1 MLYKFLKCYFNWQ
14 FLTKIMVFY
23 REPNLY
29 AQQITEHQSSQV
41 FQNKWNKVKINK
53 KDSIFAKDNLWKF
66 NCVLNKNSHWFPR
79 IRSPSGFYNNSWKNS
94 WKPNLSQKCRNSKR
108 QIKSVSFQIAI
119 QEQKMQYQSNYFH
132 FQLTE
137 QCTKNGKDRQSSI
150 T

>member
-1 MLYKFLKCYFNWQ
+1 MTIIRDCFSRIIVIYLKIWPELARTC
-14 FLTKIMVFY
+14 
-23 REPNLY
+23 NLS
-29 AQQITEHQSSQV
+29 TVPESCL
-41 FQNKWNKVKINK
+41 QNIWDCGWNKVKINK

-66 NCVLNKNSHWFPR
+66 NCVLNKNSHWFPQF
-79 IRSPSGFYNNSWKNS
+79 RSPSEFYNNSWKNS
-94 WKPNLSQKCRNSKR
+94 WKPNFSQKCRNSKR